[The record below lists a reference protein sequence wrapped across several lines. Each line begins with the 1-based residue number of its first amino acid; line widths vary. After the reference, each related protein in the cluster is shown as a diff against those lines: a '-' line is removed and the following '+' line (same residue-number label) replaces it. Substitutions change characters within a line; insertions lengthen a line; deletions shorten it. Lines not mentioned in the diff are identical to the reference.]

1 MRHGFDRAQGTRLH
15 RLAPWVLCF
24 SVLLAPSL
32 AAAHPTSDDLRERA
46 TRAKLCTPAEN
57 PGEPFDSVQLGA
69 EESKLR
75 TAWGDALQPQKIEHL
90 GPDFQRLAQPP
101 EVDDSNAKEG
111 ADPYADQL
119 RLLRVLAKGDVRR
132 VEYELFRGRV
142 YRIRWELSDRF
153 HAPIMDDFVHQAAH
167 CYGPFRYDQTI
178 EAKLGSGESTLRR
191 AGWERNGRLLEIRQ
205 LNPLGGGP
213 LFVTMTDRK
222 ISKAIIA
229 ARGSLAPEPNRRSE
243 PWWQRKDSSP
253 ASPSDDERSALVRAL
268 ASVLSQTGF

>member
-1 MRHGFDRAQGTRLH
+1 MRHGSDRARGTRLH
-15 RLAPWVLCF
+15 RLTP
-24 SVLLAPSL
+24 SVLGVSVWLASSL
-32 AAAHPTSDDLRERA
+32 AAAHPTTEDLRERA

-57 PGEPFDSVQLGA
+57 PGEPFDSVRLGA

-101 EVDDSNAKEG
+101 EADDSNAKDG
-111 ADPYADQL
+111 ADPYADQR

-142 YRIRWELSDRF
+142 YRIRWELSDRYQ
-153 HAPIMDDFVHQAAH
+153 APIMDDFVQQAAE
-167 CYGPFRYDQTI
+167 CYGPFRYDQII

-191 AGWERNGRLLEIRQ
+191 AGWERNDRLLEIRQ

-229 ARGSLAPEPNRRSE
+229 ARGSLAPEPKRRSE
-243 PWWQRKDSSP
+243 PWWQRQNPSP
-253 ASPSDDERSALVRAL
+253 APPSEAERSALVRAF
-268 ASVLSQTGF
+268 AAVLSQAGF

>member
-1 MRHGFDRAQGTRLH
+1 MRHGSDRAQGTRLH
-15 RLAPWVLCF
+15 RLAPSVLGV
-24 SVLLAPSL
+24 SVLLASSL
-32 AAAHPTSDDLRERA
+32 AAAHPTTEDLRERA

-101 EVDDSNAKEG
+101 EVDDSNAKDG
-111 ADPYADQL
+111 ADPYANQL

-142 YRIRWELSDRF
+142 YRIRWELSDRY
-153 HAPIMDDFVHQAAH
+153 HAPIMDDFVQQAAE

-229 ARGSLAPEPNRRSE
+229 ARGSLAPEPKRRSE
-243 PWWQRKDSSP
+243 PWWQRQNPSP
-253 ASPSDDERSALVRAL
+253 APPSEAERSALVQAL
-268 ASVLSQTGF
+268 AVVLSQTGF

>member
-1 MRHGFDRAQGTRLH
+1 MRHGSDRAQGTRLH
-15 RLAPWVLCF
+15 RLAPWVLGV
-24 SVLLAPSL
+24 SVLLASSL
-32 AAAHPTSDDLRERA
+32 AAAHPTTEDLRERA

-57 PGEPFDSVQLGA
+57 PGKPFDSVQLGA
-69 EESKLR
+69 EERQLR
-75 TAWGDALQPQKIEHL
+75 TAWGDALQPETIEHL

-101 EVDDSNAKEG
+101 EVDDSNAKES

-142 YRIRWELSDRF
+142 YRIRWELSDRY
-153 HAPIMDDFVHQAAH
+153 HAPIMDDFVQQAAE

-229 ARGSLAPEPNRRSE
+229 ARGNLAPEPKRRSE
-243 PWWQRKDSSP
+243 PWWQRQNPSP
-253 ASPSDDERSALVRAL
+253 AAPSEAERSALVQAL
-268 ASVLSQTGF
+268 AAVLSQTGF

>member
-1 MRHGFDRAQGTRLH
+1 MRHGSDRAQGTRLH
-15 RLAPWVLCF
+15 RLAPSVLGV
-24 SVLLAPSL
+24 SVLLASSL
-32 AAAHPTSDDLRERA
+32 AAAHPTTEDLRERA

-101 EVDDSNAKEG
+101 EVDDSNAKDG
-111 ADPYADQL
+111 ADPYANQL

-142 YRIRWELSDRF
+142 YRIRWELSDRY
-153 HAPIMDDFVHQAAH
+153 HAPIMDDFVQQAAE

-191 AGWERNGRLLEIRQ
+191 AGWERHDRLLEIRQ

-229 ARGSLAPEPNRRSE
+229 ARGSLAPEPKRRSE
-243 PWWQRKDSSP
+243 PWWQRQNPSP
-253 ASPSDDERSALVRAL
+253 APPSEAERSALVQAL
-268 ASVLSQTGF
+268 AVVLSQTGF